1 MNYPYYICKEIF
13 IKNIMLNILKKYRDH
28 DWLKKPF
35 MPWLIAIISLSI
47 IGAIA
52 LFVNL
57 GSISVIDKTEPM
69 FVEAARQMLVRGDW
83 ITPYWNEATRFDKP
97 PLIYW
102 LMAIAMQILGVN
114 EWSARLPSA
123 ISAIALVFC
132 LVYTLRYFGVNP
144 TESARE
150 NQRQLWLTAGIG
162 GMIGLLNPAWIAWGR
177 TAVSDMLLASNI
189 GLALLTFFLAYVRPG
204 KKSQK
209 NWYYAC
215 AIFIALAVLAKGPVG
230 LVLPV
235 LVIGSFLIYVGQWR
249 AVLKEMPLI
258 TGSLIFLA
266 IALPWF
272 ILVTIANGEAY
283 IDTFFG
289 HHNVERFTSV
299 VSDHAGP
306 WFYYIPVIFIALL
319 PWSVYLPWAIAQVKF
334 WQRKYWQ
341 KLDRTKHLGLFAFF
355 WLIAIFLFF
364 SISVTK
370 LPSYLLPAM
379 PAGVILISLYLRSMI
394 ISENPLQNRGFLI
407 SAGVNIIVLIGLAI
421 ASLIS
426 PQLVGKDTPNLK
438 IWLADSHYPLK
449 AMIIWLIAS
458 GIVLFCLLKKQRRKW
473 LWVGNFTGFFLFI
486 ILIALPVS
494 KLVDRDRQVAVKQLS
509 LMVAQVQQTGEE
521 FIAVGFLKPSIVFYS
536 QRPVRFISHAYKVH
550 NNLLESINFSNTVL
564 LFTNQKNIGQLNLQ
578 PNDYQLLG
586 QQDNYFLLRI
596 NRQVL
601 LGKASQ
607 VQKD

>member
-1 MNYPYYICKEIF
+1 MSRLPV
-13 IKNIMLNILKKYRDH
+13 KYLDH
-28 DWLKKPF
+28 ALLKKPF
-35 MPWLIAIISLSI
+35 MPWLIAVISLSM

-97 PLIYW
+97 PLVYW
-102 LMAIAMQILGVN
+102 LMAIAMQIFGVN

-123 ISAIALVFC
+123 ISAIALVF
-132 LVYTLRYFGVNP
+132 LLFYTLRYFGINP
-144 TESARE
+144 AESKTE
-150 NQRQLWLTAGIG
+150 NQQQLWLTAGIG

-189 GLALLTFFLAYVRPG
+189 GLALLTFFIAYTKPQ

-209 NWYYAC
+209 YWYYAC
-215 AIFIALAVLAKGPVG
+215 AVFIALAVLAKGPVG

-249 AVLKEMPLI
+249 PVLKEMPLI

-283 IDTFFG
+283 IETFFG

-319 PWSVYLPWAIAQVKF
+319 PWSVYLPGAIAQVKF
-334 WQRKYWQ
+334 WQKRYWQ
-341 KLDRTKHLGLFAFF
+341 KLDRTQHLGLFAFF
-355 WLIAIFLFF
+355 WLTAIFLFF

-370 LPSYLLPAM
+370 LPSYLLPAI
-379 PAGVILISLYLRSMI
+379 PAGVILITLYLRSMI
-394 ISENPLQNRGFLI
+394 ISKNPLNNRGFMI
-407 SAGVNIIVLIGLAI
+407 SAGLNIIILLGLAI
-421 ASLIS
+421 ASLLS
-426 PQLVGKDTPNLK
+426 PQLVGKDTPNFK
-438 IWLADSHYPLK
+438 IWLAASHYPLQ
-449 AMIIWLIAS
+449 AAIIWLIAS
-458 GIVLFCLLKKQRRKW
+458 AIALFCLLKTPRRRW
-473 LWVGNFTGFFLFI
+473 LWLSNFMGFSLFI
-486 ILIALPVS
+486 TLIGLPVAQ
-494 KLVDRDRQVAVKQLS
+494 LLDQDRQIPVKQLS
-509 LMVAQVQQTGEE
+509 LLVPQVQQTGEE

-536 QRPVRFISHAYKVH
+536 QRPVKFISHAYKVH
-550 NNLLESINFSNTVL
+550 NNLLESVNFSNTVL
-564 LFTNQKNIGQLNLQ
+564 LFTNQKNIQQLNLQ
-578 PNDYQLLG
+578 PNDFQLLG
-586 QQDNYFLLRI
+586 QQNDYFLVRI

>member
-1 MNYPYYICKEIF
+1 
-13 IKNIMLNILKKYRDH
+13 MLNSLRKSLKPQLLVIICLIL
-28 DWLKKPF
+28 
-35 MPWLIAIISLSI
+35 ISV
-47 IGAIA
+47 IA

-57 GSISVIDKTEPM
+57 GNISLIDKTEPM
-69 FVEAARQMLVRGDW
+69 FVEAARQMLLRGDW

-102 LMAIAMQILGVN
+102 LMAIAMQIFGVN

-123 ISAIALVFC
+123 LSAIALVII
-132 LVYTLRYFGVNP
+132 LVYTLRYYGINP
-144 TESARE
+144 SDSGTE
-150 NQRQLWLTAGIG
+150 NQYQLWLTAGVG
-162 GMIGLLNPAWIAWGR
+162 GVIALLNPAWIAWGR

-189 GLALLTFFLAYVRPG
+189 GLALLTFFIAYERPG
-204 KKSQK
+204 NKSQQY
-209 NWYYAC
+209 WYYAC
-215 AIFIALAVLAKGPVG
+215 AVFIALAVLTKGPVG
-230 LVLPV
+230 LILPV
-235 LVIGSFLIYVGQWR
+235 LVISSFLIYVGQWR
-249 AVLKEMPLI
+249 PVLKEMPLI

-272 ILVTIANGEAY
+272 ILVTLANGQAY

-289 HHNVERFTSV
+289 HHNVQRFTSV
-299 VSDHAGP
+299 VSEHDGP
-306 WFYYIPVIFIALL
+306 FFYYIPVIFIALL
-319 PWSVYLPWAIAQVKF
+319 PWSVYLPGAIAQVKF

-341 KLDRTKHLGLFAFF
+341 RLDRTKHFGLFAFF
-355 WLIAIFLFF
+355 WLIGIVLFF
-364 SISVTK
+364 SIAVTK
-370 LPSYLLPAM
+370 LPSYLLPAI
-379 PAGVILISLYLRSMI
+379 PASVILISLYLRSMI
-394 ISENPLQNRGFLI
+394 VSENPLNNRGFLI

-421 ASLIS
+421 AALIS

-458 GIVLFCLLKKQRRKW
+458 GIVLFCLLQKQRRKW
-473 LWVGNFTGFFLFI
+473 LWLGNFTGFFLFI

-494 KLVDRDRQVAVKQLS
+494 KLVDKDRQIPIKQLS
-509 LMVAQVQQTGEE
+509 LMVLQVQQTGEE
-521 FIAVGFLKPSIVFYS
+521 LIAVGFLKPSIVFYS

-550 NNLLESINFSNTVL
+550 DNLLGLSNLANTVL
-564 LFTNQKNIGQLNLQ
+564 LLTNQKNIQQLNLQ

-601 LGKASQ
+601 LSKASQ